1 MLPKQMSDYRAVGKK
16 VFENDIPYMYFYLS
30 GMDIIP
36 YTKNCRPCYWG
47 LEKSAELFIMIKG
60 PSLQNFCPEKAIS
73 HWLDGH
79 KIHIGGHTMKADSL
93 MNKAAAKNK
102 TYKTC
107 NFWYFI
113 ST

>member
-1 MLPKQMSDYRAVGKK
+1 
-16 VFENDIPYMYFYLS
+16 
-30 GMDIIP
+30 MDIIP

-79 KIHIGGHTMKADSL
+79 KIHIGGHTMKPDSL